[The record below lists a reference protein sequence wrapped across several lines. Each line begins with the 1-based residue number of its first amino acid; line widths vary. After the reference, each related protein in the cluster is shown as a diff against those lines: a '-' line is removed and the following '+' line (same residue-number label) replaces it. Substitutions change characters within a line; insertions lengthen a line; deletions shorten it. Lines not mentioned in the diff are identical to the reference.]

1 MISFRYHIVSI
12 VSVFLALA
20 VGVALGGGPLKGEVD
35 NTLVEQVEADREAK
49 ADLQREI
56 SALRT
61 GNEFTDEFST
71 GVAPRLVGG
80 SLQDRPVTLVV
91 LPGADESAVT
101 SLTELVGVAGGSV
114 GATVRVGEELV
125 NVSNKQLVDELG
137 SQLAD
142 GVADVT
148 IAEDAGPYDRLGA
161 LLARAVGTDEDGGA
175 DVDDTANSILSGLS
189 TADLVSPSD
198 DLQRRGSLVVVV
210 AGAGAESQEEREG
223 ASAVVSSLVKSL
235 DSATD
240 GVVVTGPVE
249 AAQRDGVVAGVR
261 SDVVAA
267 RDVSTVDTVGRGAGQ
282 VVTVMALSEQAQ
294 GGAGHYGAVD
304 AADGAMP
311 GGGAA
316 ESGE

>member
-49 ADLQREI
+49 AELQREI

-61 GNEFTDEFST
+61 GNEFTDEFSA

-80 SLQDRPVTLVV
+80 SLEGRPVTLVV
-91 LPGADESAVT
+91 LPGAAESSVT
-101 SLTELVGVAGGSV
+101 SLTELVELAGGSV
-114 GATVRVGEELV
+114 GGTVRVGEELID
-125 NVSNKQLVDELG
+125 VSNKQLVDELG
-137 SQLAD
+137 TQLAA
-142 GVADVT
+142 GVSDVT
-148 IAEDAGPYDRLGA
+148 VPDDAGPYDRLGA
-161 LLARAVGTDEDGGA
+161 LLARAVATDEDGGA
-175 DVDDTANSILSGLS
+175 DVDDPADSILSGLS

-198 DLQRRGSLVVVV
+198 ELQRRGSLVVVV
-210 AGAGAESQEEREG
+210 AGEGAESEQEREG
-223 ASAVVSSLVKSL
+223 VSAVVSSVVKSL

-240 GVVVTGPVE
+240 GVVVAGPVE
-249 AAQRDGVVAGVR
+249 AAQRAGVVAGVR
-261 SDVVAA
+261 SDVVAS
-267 RDVSTVDTVGRGAGQ
+267 RDVSTVDTLGRGAGQ
-282 VVTVMALSEQAQ
+282 VVTVMALAEQAQ